1 MARLMLVHAL
11 ALFFPLACPLAATKA
26 EAQLLAASVQF
37 HPETQVSLAVINGE
51 GQTIDATAIVWR
63 EDGLLV
69 TAAHVVAGA
78 RKIMVRSANQPA
90 RVLFPADL
98 IGLDTWSDIA
108 VLKAP
113 TTAQIWTTAPHARS
127 QLALGAPVRAFGNP
141 LGYGGT
147 LTAGIVSA
155 LERSYRPTSPYDLIQ
170 HDAALNPGSS
180 GGPLLDGNGH
190 LVGMN
195 VAIADS
201 ARRHIGISFAVPLA
215 TLQHLVPRL
224 EAGGVLPRPSLG
236 LRFREDRGLSAAIP
250 ALRQGGI
257 LVEHVASGGPA
268 DKAGLQ
274 GGDILL
280 TVEGQPVSR
289 IRDLARV
296 LEPLEPGMELRLV
309 LRRGDHEHP
318 VSLVLGKE
326 AREPPGLSG
335 PPAKPSPVLFGLI
348 FSGNQSDIRS
358 VVAGS
363 PAAKAGLRT
372 GDRIQAVGARAVSTR
387 REVASALEA
396 AVDDKVALLVQRGGR
411 GRYLVLDAKAG
422 LDVTPRFGM
431 NNEAAGSEAM

>member
-1 MARLMLVHAL
+1 MKRFNIIL
-11 ALFFPLACPLAATKA
+11 LAATALSLSGCGDTLRKLD
-26 EAQLLAASVQF
+26 QIGDQPPLTKVDNPQMRPDYKPLSWPLPD
-37 HPETQVSLAVINGE
+37 PEGNSTRTANSLW
-51 GQTIDATAIVWR
+51 QP
-63 EDGLLV
+63 
-69 TAAHVVAGA
+69 GA
-78 RKIMVRSANQPA
+78 RGFFRDQRATRVGDILKI
-90 RVLFPADL
+90 
-98 IGLDTWSDIA
+98 
-108 VLKAP
+108 
-113 TTAQIWTTAPHARS
+113 
-127 QLALGAPVRAFGNP
+127 
-141 LGYGGT
+141 
-147 LTAGIVSA
+147 
-155 LERSYRPTSPYDLIQ
+155 
-170 HDAALNPGSS
+170 
-180 GGPLLDGNGH
+180 
-190 LVGMN
+190 N

-215 TLQHLVPRL
+215 TLQRLVPRL

-280 TVEGQPVSR
+280 TVEGQPVNR

-296 LEPLEPGMELRLV
+296 LEPMAPGMELRLV
-309 LRRGDHEHP
+309 LRRGDHEHS

-326 AREPPGLSG
+326 AREPAGLSG

-348 FSGNQSDIRS
+348 FSGNQSDIHS

-372 GDRIQAVGARAVSTR
+372 GDRIQAVGAQAVSTR

-396 AVDDKVALLVQRGGR
+396 AVDDKVALLVQRGSR